1 MSAAMIRKIAHI
13 GIAVKDLEEHLPFYR
28 DVLGL
33 KYEGIQDL
41 PARGLRVALF
51 DVDGV
56 RLELIQATSPD
67 STISTFI
74 ERRGEGLHHIAF
86 DVDDAAAMLAHL
98 AGNGIRALDP
108 VPRPGA
114 GGAKV
119 AFLHPHDTGRVLL
132 ELCQKGSDP
141 KSRE

>member
-33 KYEGIQDL
+33 KFEGYKDL
-41 PARGLRVALF
+41 PDRGLRVAVF
-51 DVDGV
+51 EVGGV

-86 DVDDAAAMLAHL
+86 GVDDAEKTLAHL
-98 AGNGIRALDP
+98 AESGIRALDP
-108 VPRPGA
+108 APRLGA

-132 ELCQKGSDP
+132 EICE
-141 KSRE
+141 KSRDPL

>member
-1 MSAAMIRKIAHI
+1 MIRKIDHI
-13 GIAVKDLEEHLPFYR
+13 GIAVKDIETHLVFYR

-33 KYEGIQDL
+33 KFEGYEDL
-41 PARGLRVALF
+41 SDRGLRVAVF
-51 DVDGV
+51 DVGGI

-67 STISTFI
+67 STTSTFI

-86 DVDDAAAMLAHL
+86 GVDDAEGTLAHL
-98 AGNGIRALDP
+98 IENGIRALDP

-119 AFLHPHDTGRVLL
+119 AFLHPHDTGRVLM
-132 ELCQKGSDP
+132 EICEEKPGD
-141 KSRE
+141 RRHE